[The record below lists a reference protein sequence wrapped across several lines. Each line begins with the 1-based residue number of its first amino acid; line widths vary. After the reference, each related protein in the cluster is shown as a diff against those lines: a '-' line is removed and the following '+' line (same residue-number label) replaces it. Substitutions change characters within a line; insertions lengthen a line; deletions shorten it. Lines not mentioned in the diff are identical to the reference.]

1 MLKKRNVII
10 NAAIAAAGL
19 FAVTAAGA
27 VSAPAAQAT
36 VTEATVTQAARA
48 PATATQAVA
57 ARATAAQATP
67 GPAIKLIAAQHTISA
82 PRFGNQVFVN
92 PGIWVA
98 ALGAPLQLDVGRT
111 SYTAPVTITEVMSQP
126 GLPPQTRT
134 LPAAVLNG
142 WNGLKNFTSLTIK
155 NKAGR
160 IVATTR
166 MGLCP
171 DTYDPERAI
180 PDSPSTSPY
189 PQQCAAFDP
198 FQLGTV
204 WGIQQGWAVNAAQSG
219 RTYRLALGTY
229 RVTVSI
235 SPTYTR
241 LFGIPPADA
250 TATVVMNVVKG
261 SACCAAGQ
269 TPRRAS
275 ARPSAPAKLPAV
287 PLLANP
293 PESALP
299 DLVPL
304 PAWGIRTT
312 HTAGRD
318 LIDFSATVWVG
329 GNGQLDVQG
338 FRVKSSPVMAAYQYF
353 WQDGQVIGRARA
365 GTMGFD
371 SQPGHNHWHF
381 EQFAAYR
388 LLGPGG
394 KLVLRSQKTGFCIA
408 PTDAVDLLLP
418 QAVWQPSFIGFSGQ
432 CGSPTALWVRE
443 TMPVGWGD
451 TYIQSLAGQAFDITK
466 LPNGTYYIQ
475 VTANPGHI
483 LHETTTANDITV
495 RKVIISG
502 TRGHRHVK
510 VPAWNGIDPER

>member
-1 MLKKRNVII
+1 
-10 NAAIAAAGL
+10 
-19 FAVTAAGA
+19 
-27 VSAPAAQAT
+27 
-36 VTEATVTQAARA
+36 
-48 PATATQAVA
+48 
-57 ARATAAQATP
+57 
-67 GPAIKLIAAQHTISA
+67 
-82 PRFGNQVFVN
+82 
-92 PGIWVA
+92 
-98 ALGAPLQLDVGRT
+98 
-111 SYTAPVTITEVMSQP
+111 
-126 GLPPQTRT
+126 
-134 LPAAVLNG
+134 
-142 WNGLKNFTSLTIK
+142 
-155 NKAGR
+155 
-160 IVATTR
+160 
-166 MGLCP
+166 
-171 DTYDPERAI
+171 
-180 PDSPSTSPY
+180 
-189 PQQCAAFDP
+189 
-198 FQLGTV
+198 
-204 WGIQQGWAVNAAQSG
+204 
-219 RTYRLALGTY
+219 
-229 RVTVSI
+229 VTVSI
-235 SPTYTR
+235 TPAYTR

-451 TYIQSLAGQAFDITK
+451 TYIQSLAGQAFDITN

-483 LHETTTANDITV
+483 LHETTTANDVTV